1 MTLIAAV
8 SDVHAPIYLS
18 RFSSSIS
25 LRLSSADLLLFAGD
39 MIYKGNVNAFSNV
52 LSIVRK
58 VYKGTIVSTFG
69 NEEFDELHERLK
81 QKYKEIVWLMDE
93 AFYTT
98 LGNKKVMIVGTRG
111 SLQQP
116 TSWQREK
123 IKNIEQIY
131 SNRVNKIR
139 ELLMKRNEANL
150 VILLSHYATCRETV
164 LGEEE
169 SAYPY
174 LMDPRMEE
182 VISLTQPDIVIHGHA
197 HNATKLTCRIGK
209 TLVYNVA
216 FPARKAITM
225 IEV

>member
-8 SDVHAPIYLS
+8 SDVHAPVYLS

-39 MIYKGNVNAFSNV
+39 MIYKGNVNALASV

-58 VYKGTIVSTFG
+58 IYRGTIVSTFG
-69 NEEFDELHERLK
+69 NEEFDELHEQLK

-93 AFYTT
+93 IFYIT

-123 IKNIEQIY
+123 IRNIEQIY
-131 SNRVNKIR
+131 ANRVNKIR
-139 ELLMKRNEANL
+139 ELLMKKSEVDL
-150 VILLSHYATCRETV
+150 TILLSHYATCRETV
-164 LGEEE
+164 FGEEE

-174 LMDPRMEE
+174 LMDPRIEE
-182 VISLTQPDIVIHGHA
+182 VISITQPDIVIHGHA
-197 HNATKLTCRIGK
+197 HNATKLSCKMGK

-216 FPARKAITM
+216 FPAKKAITM

>member
-18 RFSSSIS
+18 KFSSSIS
-25 LRLSSADLLLFAGD
+25 LRLSSANLMLFAGD
-39 MIYKGNVNAFSNV
+39 MIYKGNIGTLSSV
-52 LSIVRK
+52 LNIIRK

-81 QKYKEIVWLMDE
+81 QKYEEVVWLMDD

-111 SLQQP
+111 SLQKP
-116 TSWQREK
+116 TNWQRER

-131 SNRVNKIR
+131 ADRVKKIR
-139 ELLMKRNEANL
+139 ELLMNKSGVDL
-150 VILLSHYATCRETV
+150 VLLLSHYATCRETV
-164 LGEEE
+164 FGEEE

-197 HNATKLTCRIGK
+197 HNAIKLSCKVGK

>member
-39 MIYKGNVNAFSNV
+39 MIYKGNINALSNV
-52 LSIVRK
+52 LNTIRK
-58 VYKGTIVSTFG
+58 IYKGTIVSTFG
-69 NEEFDELHERLK
+69 NEEFDELHERLR
-81 QKYKEIVWLMDE
+81 QKYKEIIWLMDE
-93 AFYTT
+93 TFYTT
-98 LGNKKVMIVGTRG
+98 LNNKKVMIVGTRG

-139 ELLMKRNEANL
+139 ELLTKRSEVDL

-164 LGEEE
+164 FGEEE

-197 HNATKLTCRIGK
+197 HNAIKLTCKVGK